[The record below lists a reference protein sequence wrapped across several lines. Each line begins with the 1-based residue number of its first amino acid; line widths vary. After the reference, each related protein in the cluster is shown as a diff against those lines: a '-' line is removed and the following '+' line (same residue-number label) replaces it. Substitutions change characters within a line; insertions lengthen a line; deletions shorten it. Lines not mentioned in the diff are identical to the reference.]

1 MEDREEEIR
10 IILIIFKVIDFHDGN
25 RAALKKILSLVGSY
39 IFSIEASGSDTRAVT
54 IRNTASPNIA
64 FFSDLNTFTAIVD
77 LSRSN
82 FSIVR
87 TPLFQLK
94 SAM

>member
-1 MEDREEEIR
+1 MLFD
-10 IILIIFKVIDFHDGN
+10 
-25 RAALKKILSLVGSY
+25 S
-39 IFSIEASGSDTRAVT
+39 
-54 IRNTASPNIA
+54 
-64 FFSDLNTFTAIVD
+64 FFSVHLVLNLKLYVDIIQMLQFDGYVRTLSFNLEPFNTFTAIVD

-82 FSIVR
+82 FSIAG

>member
-1 MEDREEEIR
+1 MSLRNIKFMHKYR
-10 IILIIFKVIDFHDGN
+10 YIKSPFSAQCNINIIENIQFKIFQRFYT
-25 RAALKKILSLVGSY
+25 Y
-39 IFSIEASGSDTRAVT
+39 I
-54 IRNTASPNIA
+54 
-64 FFSDLNTFTAIVD
+64 NTFTAIVD

-82 FSIVR
+82 FSIAH

>member
-1 MEDREEEIR
+1 MKSTEHLKLLGEKCSVKKQDTLELK
-10 IILIIFKVIDFHDGN
+10 LIV
-25 RAALKKILSLVGSY
+25 LLWYKKNACCHSVKNLLSSSLLSK
-39 IFSIEASGSDTRAVT
+39 
-54 IRNTASPNIA
+54 NTKI
-64 FFSDLNTFTAIVD
+64 NTFTAIVD

-82 FSIVR
+82 FSIAR

>member
-1 MEDREEEIR
+1 M
-10 IILIIFKVIDFHDGN
+10 
-25 RAALKKILSLVGSY
+25 LKI
-39 IFSIEASGSDTRAVT
+39 A
-54 IRNTASPNIA
+54 NI
-64 FFSDLNTFTAIVD
+64 D

-94 SAM
+94 LAM